1 MQKLSPTELTT
12 LVQNF
17 LQSSADITDMIGR
30 LVNLDLQLTRWI
42 LQSLCQIAENNIA
55 DDYIQVIKLLYIIR
69 KVLFSLAREQSTKA
83 FNELKSKVMDKLIG
97 VVNGNR
103 NQSTYTIILAGPS
116 FVDTDT
122 YANEGY
128 NTHTLFRGVV
138 SVLSS
143 FVYLYPQRSL
153 QNVFYYWFTVHK
165 YHQSSISESFRQAI
179 STALENIKTGN
190 NFYIIGSDYYA
201 YFNILGS
208 KSNYSNL
215 VRVINS
221 TRKFTLDN
229 KLKLR
234 LLSTIIFTLL
244 QLSTVDLKVRS
255 YLIGVKG
262 DTPCIYAKLA
272 LNSIKS
278 LNTISLL
285 TLLVVK
291 FGIRSLFTILP
302 ITYRPRD
309 NSIFNPNSFWN
320 IGFCFEDKPPIYYS
334 ADETLME
341 QILLQLRNK
350 LNPIFIREGLC
361 AEGG

>member
-179 STALENIKTGN
+179 STALENIKTRN
-190 NFYIIGSDYYA
+190 NFYIIGSD
-201 YFNILGS
+201 
-208 KSNYSNL
+208 
-215 VRVINS
+215 
-221 TRKFTLDN
+221 
-229 KLKLR
+229 
-234 LLSTIIFTLL
+234 
-244 QLSTVDLKVRS
+244 
-255 YLIGVKG
+255 
-262 DTPCIYAKLA
+262 
-272 LNSIKS
+272 
-278 LNTISLL
+278 
-285 TLLVVK
+285 
-291 FGIRSLFTILP
+291 
-302 ITYRPRD
+302 
-309 NSIFNPNSFWN
+309 
-320 IGFCFEDKPPIYYS
+320 
-334 ADETLME
+334 
-341 QILLQLRNK
+341 
-350 LNPIFIREGLC
+350 
-361 AEGG
+361 